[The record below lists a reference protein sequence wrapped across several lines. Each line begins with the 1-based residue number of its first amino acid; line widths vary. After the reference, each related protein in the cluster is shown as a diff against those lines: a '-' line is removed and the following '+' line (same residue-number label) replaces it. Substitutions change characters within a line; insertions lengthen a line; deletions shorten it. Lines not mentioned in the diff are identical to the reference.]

1 VAASSK
7 YKNDEI
13 YGYVC
18 EEDKWLDVASILTLA
33 SLRDGPQTGKQ
44 YKYQAFKE
52 QFKQISFKD
61 FPLFI

>member
-13 YGYVC
+13 YGYTC
-18 EEDKWLDVASILTLA
+18 EEDKWLEVVSILTLA

-52 QFKQISFKD
+52 QISFKD